1 MDKTIIKILEKE
13 IEEVETNNPKLP
25 SEMWLLDLSEEENT
39 IFDCGFIQGLKQAM
53 RILTEEN

>member
-13 IEEVETNNPKLP
+13 IEEIETSNPKAL
-25 SEMWLLDLSEEENT
+25 EAMDWDLDESDNT

-53 RILTEEN
+53 RILTEDN

>member
-13 IEEVETNNPKLP
+13 IEEVETSN
-25 SEMWLLDLSEEENT
+25 SEAREVLNWDLIGNENT

-53 RILTEEN
+53 RILTEDN